1 MSIALALHILAVTV
15 WVGGMFF
22 AYMVLRPVAASHLQ
36 PPQRLPLWQSVFSRF
51 FPWVWVAIALIL
63 ASGYWMLFVPYG
75 GMKNAPLFIHLMH
88 TLGLVMMVIF
98 LHVFFAPYKRLT
110 RYVQQSNWQE
120 AGKALNQIRFLVGL
134 NMLIGLITIVIGAAG
149 KYWL

>member
-1 MSIALALHILAVTV
+1 MSIALALHVLAITV

-22 AYMVLRPVAASHLQ
+22 AYMVLRPIAASQLQ
-36 PPQRLPLWQSVFSRF
+36 PPQRLPLWQGVFRRF
-51 FPWVWVAIALIL
+51 FPWVWAAIALIL
-63 ASGYWMLFVPYG
+63 ASGYWMLFGPYG
-75 GMKNAPLFIHLMH
+75 GMKNAPVFIHIMH
-88 TLGLVMMVIF
+88 TLGLVMMAIF

-110 RYVQQSNWQE
+110 HYVQQSNWQE

-134 NMLIGLITIVIGAAG
+134 NLVIGLITIVIGAAG

>member
-1 MSIALALHILAVTV
+1 MSIALALHVLAITV

-22 AYMVLRPVAASHLQ
+22 AYMVLRPIAASQLQ
-36 PPQRLPLWQSVFSRF
+36 PPQRLPLWQGVFSRF
-51 FPWVWVAIALIL
+51 FPWVWAAIALIL
-63 ASGYWMLFVPYG
+63 ASGYWMLFGPYG
-75 GMKNAPLFIHLMH
+75 GMKNAPVFIHIMH
-88 TLGLVMMVIF
+88 TLGLIMMAIF

-110 RYVQQSNWQE
+110 HYVQQSNWQE

-134 NMLIGLITIVIGAAG
+134 NLMIGLVNIVIGAAG

>member
-1 MSIALALHILAVTV
+1 MSIALALHVLAITV

-22 AYMVLRPVAASHLQ
+22 AYMVLRPIAASQLQ
-36 PPQRLPLWQSVFSRF
+36 PPQRLPLWQGVFSRF

-63 ASGYWMLFVPYG
+63 ASGYWMLLGPYG
-75 GMKNAPLFIHLMH
+75 GMKNAPIFIHIMH
-88 TLGLVMMVIF
+88 TLGLVMMAIF

-110 RYVQQSNWQE
+110 HYVQQSNWQE

-134 NMLIGLITIVIGAAG
+134 NLMIGLVNIVIGAAG

>member
-22 AYMVLRPVAASHLQ
+22 AYMVLRPIAASQLQ

-75 GMKNAPLFIHLMH
+75 GMKNAPIFIHLMH

>member
-1 MSIALALHILAVTV
+1 MSIALALHVLAVTV

-22 AYMVLRPVAASHLQ
+22 AYMVLRPVAASQLQ

-51 FPWVWVAIALIL
+51 FPWVWVAIVLTL
-63 ASGYWMLFVPYG
+63 ASGYWMLFGPYG
-75 GMKNAPLFIHLMH
+75 GMKNAPIFIHLMH
-88 TLGLVMMVIF
+88 ALGLVMMAIF

>member
-1 MSIALALHILAVTV
+1 MSIALALHVLAVTV

-22 AYMVLRPVAASHLQ
+22 AYMILRPIAASQLQ
-36 PPQRLPLWQSVFSRF
+36 PPQRLPLWQAVFSRF
-51 FPWVWVAIALIL
+51 FPWVWLAIALIL
-63 ASGYWMLFVPYG
+63 VSGYWMLFGPYG
-75 GMKNAPLFIHLMH
+75 GMKNAPLFIHIMQA
-88 TLGLVMMVIF
+88 LGLVMMAIF

-134 NMLIGLITIVIGAAG
+134 NLLIGLITIVIGAAG

>member
-1 MSIALALHILAVTV
+1 MSIALALHVLAITV

-22 AYMVLRPVAASHLQ
+22 AYMILRPIAANQLQ
-36 PPQRLPLWQSVFSRF
+36 PPQRLPLWQGVFSRF
-51 FPWVWVAIALIL
+51 FPWVWAAIALVL
-63 ASGYWMLFVPYG
+63 ASGYWMLFGPYG
-75 GMKNAPLFIHLMH
+75 GMKNAPVFIHIMH
-88 TLGLVMMVIF
+88 TLGLVMMAIF

-110 RYVQQSNWQE
+110 QHVQQSNWQE

-134 NMLIGLITIVIGAAG
+134 NLSIGLITIVIGAAG